1 MEEGGV
7 GGLLRFLA
15 GPARR
20 ARLCMGGGKAATGAA
35 SSVPAAIRG
44 VLPSRAGTREGRR
57 EGIAWGGGVRSIGGV
72 GGGDP

>member
-44 VLPSRAGTREGRR
+44 VLPSRAGTREERRGGRVGRR
-57 EGIAWGGGVRSIGGV
+57 GC
-72 GGGDP
+72 